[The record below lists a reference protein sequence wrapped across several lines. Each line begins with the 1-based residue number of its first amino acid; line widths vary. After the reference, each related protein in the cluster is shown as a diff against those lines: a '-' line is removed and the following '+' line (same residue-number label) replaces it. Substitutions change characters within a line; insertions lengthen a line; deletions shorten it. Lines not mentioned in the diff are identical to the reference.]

1 MPHVTF
7 IHGLSN
13 KPKHETLHEIWR
25 RKLATGNTG
34 LNLGSKGVTTR
45 MVYWAD
51 VLYPEPDKDVADY
64 ESATDRVARE
74 VDGGGNAQVPAAQ
87 TSEEAAYLEA
97 ARARM
102 AATPEAE
109 IEAKAAA
116 EQATPFPVT
125 ESALDDE
132 PTPGPAPITLER
144 IPLPWF
150 IKKRIMAT
158 YVRDAYLYQFD
169 KKFSPR
175 PGVEYEV
182 RKEIRK
188 RFIEA
193 LTDPKITHPH
203 VVVSHSMGTMVAY
216 DCLKRVGDCAGVDA
230 LMTLGSPLG
239 VDEVQ
244 DRFKPEWTR
253 NDGYPSIK
261 LTGDWVNVYDPYDVV
276 CAADPR
282 LAGDYRHG
290 GKDRI
295 KDVKVENDGAWRHS
309 IAKYFQ
315 RDEARAE
322 LRRLLDLK

>member
-1 MPHVTF
+1 MPHITF

-13 KPKHETLHEIWR
+13 KPEHETLHEIWR
-25 RKLATGNTG
+25 RKLAAGNTG
-34 LNLGSKGVTTR
+34 LDLGARGVTTR

-51 VLYPEPDKDVADY
+51 VLYPAPDKNVAEY
-64 ESATDRVARE
+64 ESAIERVARE
-74 VDGGGNAQVPAAQ
+74 VDGSGNAQVPAPQ
-87 TSEEAAYLEA
+87 TKEEAAYLKA

-102 AATPEAE
+102 ATTPDAE

-116 EQATPFPVT
+116 EQAAPVPVT

-132 PTPGPAPITLER
+132 PTPGLGPATLER

-150 IKKRIMAT
+150 IKKRIMAA

-193 LTDPKITHPH
+193 LTDPSITYPH

-216 DCLKRVGDCAGVDA
+216 DCLKRVGDCATVDA

-244 DRFKPEWTR
+244 DFFKPEWTR
-253 NDGYPSIK
+253 EDGYPGIK
-261 LTGDWVNVYDPYDVV
+261 LLGDWVNVYDPYDVV
-276 CAADPR
+276 CAADPQ
-282 LAGDYRHG
+282 LSGDYKSG
-290 GKDRI
+290 GINRI
-295 KDVKVENDGAWRHS
+295 KDVKVQNDGAWRHS
-309 IAKYFQ
+309 ISKYLR
-315 RDEARAE
+315 RDEVRAE
-322 LRRLLDLK
+322 LHRLLGLK